1 MKYALFDMD
10 GTLIDSMNYWKNL
23 GKEYLELHG
32 VTVDYKEMLEKIK
45 PMTMTKSAE
54 YFQKKFHIPGT
65 KEQIACE
72 MNQMMEEHY
81 KKDIP
86 LKEGVE
92 NYLKR
97 LQEMGVKMCV
107 TSATEKSLMQ
117 KCLERLGIHHYF
129 EFLISCEE
137 VGNGKRKP
145 DIYLEAAK
153 RLHNQELPQWE
164 EVAVYEDGDYAIQTA
179 VNTGFYTIAVYDE
192 SNSDIWEQ
200 LKMQAQEYIENWK
213 YAIQEGGKLE
223 MKTTDRLLKET
234 EEIWKAYNEHP
245 FVKGIENGTLDR
257 EKFRYYIIQDYLYL
271 EEYAK
276 VFAIGVAKAKSIE
289 TAQLFSKYIS
299 VMNGELDVHSG
310 YMGIFQVSEEEVRE
324 TNRSLDNLSY
334 TSYMLRIAYEEGE
347 AEILTA
353 ILSCAYSYEVI
364 ARNIVKNN
372 PDSVKDAFY
381 GTWVKGYASEKYRAG
396 NVILLEMLN
405 KLTQDYKE
413 EQVQHLAEIFVA
425 CSKYEMAFWEM
436 SWKGHEKSKK
446 TLDR

>member
-1 MKYALFDMD
+1 
-10 GTLIDSMNYWKNL
+10 
-23 GKEYLELHG
+23 
-32 VTVDYKEMLEKIK
+32 
-45 PMTMTKSAE
+45 
-54 YFQKKFHIPGT
+54 
-65 KEQIACE
+65 
-72 MNQMMEEHY
+72 
-81 KKDIP
+81 
-86 LKEGVE
+86 
-92 NYLKR
+92 
-97 LQEMGVKMCV
+97 
-107 TSATEKSLMQ
+107 
-117 KCLERLGIHHYF
+117 
-129 EFLISCEE
+129 
-137 VGNGKRKP
+137 
-145 DIYLEAAK
+145 
-153 RLHNQELPQWE
+153 
-164 EVAVYEDGDYAIQTA
+164 
-179 VNTGFYTIAVYDE
+179 
-192 SNSDIWEQ
+192 
-200 LKMQAQEYIENWK
+200 
-213 YAIQEGGKLE
+213 

-245 FVKGIENGTLDR
+245 FVKGIENGTLNR

-276 VFAIGVAKAKSIE
+276 VFAIGVAKAKSME
-289 TAQLFSKYIS
+289 TAQLFSKYIT

-381 GTWVKGYASEKYRAG
+381 GTWVKGYASEEYRAG

-413 EQVQHLAEIFVA
+413 EQVQHLVEIFVA

-436 SWKGHEKSKK
+436 SWKRHEKK
-446 TLDR
+446 